1 MRKYLG
7 VFVCVALSC
16 LLVAYVVLLSVP
28 CLTYEAV
35 GVFLEAKDGAT
46 YLALGDGHGYFL
58 GHVWDD
64 EYLVNDDV
72 CRAYNV
78 ISLDNYDTSM
88 FRTGDILSLT
98 RKTSL
103 FRRCRQQVWVHV
115 HATGEYKKIIADFVN
130 SQPRD
135 GNSLDFVSYEDPKF
149 WFTSWNSGGLVSF
162 GDGVLEKVG
171 EVSHDDVRIGLGLT
185 LGSWRYSD
193 YYRFYD
199 DSDSVPDFV
208 WYYD

>member
-7 VFVCVALSC
+7 LFVCVVVLC
-16 LLVAYVVLLSVP
+16 LLLSYLALLSAP
-28 CLTYEAV
+28 CLTYEAI

-46 YLALGDGHGYFL
+46 YLTLGNGHGYSL

-88 FRTGDILSLT
+88 FQTGDVLSLT

-103 FRRCRQQVWVHV
+103 FRRCRQQVWIHM
-115 HATGEYKKIIADFVN
+115 HATGEYKKIMADFEN
-130 SQPRD
+130 SQPRS
-135 GNSLDFVSYEDPKF
+135 GNSLDFVSYEDSKF
-149 WFTSWNSGGLVSF
+149 WFMSGNSGGLVSF
-162 GDGVLEKVG
+162 GDGMLEKVG
-171 EVSHDDVRIGLGLT
+171 KVSHNDVRVGLGLT
-185 LGSWRYSD
+185 LGSVCGVC
-193 YYRFYD
+193 YRFSD
-199 DSDSVPDFV
+199 DVDDIPDFV
-208 WYYD
+208 WYYE